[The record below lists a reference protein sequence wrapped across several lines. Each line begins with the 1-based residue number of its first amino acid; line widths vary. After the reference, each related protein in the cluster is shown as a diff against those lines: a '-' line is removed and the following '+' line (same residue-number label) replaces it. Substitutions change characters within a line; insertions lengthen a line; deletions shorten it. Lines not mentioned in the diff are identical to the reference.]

1 MSFQNKKAK
10 GCVKRERPG
19 WWTPEGVLQRLQAGV
34 IILEIC
40 KQAAEEAQAIG
51 VTISPV
57 TLRGE
62 VQRWCESATWGE
74 QLRAGLALWKRSS
87 SGELVLSKAWHDD
100 FFAAMETCKGN
111 AQQAAE
117 LAGIGY
123 GIVLAVQ
130 DSRNACY
137 DRDFVE
143 RFRIAEAQ
151 RIGVLREKYMQTAEG
166 DEGKLAMRAQERLI
180 ESSLPGMHGQRQEV
194 HVSGKVA
201 HEHGHDHRHLHAM
214 APEMAREVALASQQR
229 VRRIT
234 SGRQDA
240 EDEGGVIDVT
250 PHPKA
255 AADRIELRNRVEGVL
270 GTRGVAALEGAI
282 EEAMDKAMPIIRDS
296 MDATMEK
303 PS

>member
-1 MSFQNKKAK
+1 MSFPKKAK
-10 GCVKRERPG
+10 GCIKRERPG
-19 WWTPEGVLQRLQAGV
+19 WWSAEGVLQRLQAGV

-40 KQAAEEAQAIG
+40 KQAAEEAKTIG

-74 QLRAGLALWKRSS
+74 QLRAALALWKRSSS

-100 FFAAMETCKGN
+100 FFSAMEACKGN

-117 LAGIGY
+117 LVGIGY
-123 GIVLAVQ
+123 GIVLAIQ

-143 RFRIAEAQ
+143 RFRVAEAA
-151 RIGVLREKYMQTAEG
+151 RIAVLREKYMQTAEDG
-166 DEGKLAMRAQERLI
+166 EGKLAMRAQERLI
-180 ESSLPGMHGQRQEV
+180 ESALPGMHGQRQEV

-201 HEHGHDHRHLHAM
+201 HEHGHDHKHRHLHAM
-214 APEMAREVALASQQR
+214 APEMAREVALASQRR

-234 SGRQDA
+234 AGRQDA
-240 EDEGGVIDVT
+240 EDEGRVIDVT
-250 PHPKA
+250 PQT
-255 AADRIELRNRVEGVL
+255 VEAKVE
-270 GTRGVAALEGAI
+270 VN
-282 EEAMDKAMPIIRDS
+282 
-296 MDATMEK
+296 
-303 PS
+303 